1 MPCPAVRPFWSI
13 QSNHILDRRGCTTYA
28 LCTGEFEKELEQ
40 AIGLL
45 LDLCKAH
52 LMMTPS
58 LSRCKTELMMLSFN
72 GKGSRAYRIKYYE
85 PHSLGF
91 FPVLCEPDVK
101 QLLLVKSYKHLGGM
115 LHHADQCQEVRQKIA
130 SAHAAFNQ
138 HRTIRTIRTIRA
150 GVKNDLV
157 GGLEHDFYFP
167 NIWDNHG

>member
-101 QLLLVKSYKHLGGM
+101 QLLLVKSSSPRRPMSRSPTEDCKC
-115 LHHADQCQEVRQKIA
+115 ACSIQSAQNDPNDPCWSQKW
-130 SAHAAFNQ
+130 SGWWFG
-138 HRTIRTIRTIRA
+138 TW
-150 GVKNDLV
+150 L
-157 GGLEHDFYFP
+157 LFS
-167 NIWDNHG
+167 

>member
-1 MPCPAVRPFWSI
+1 M
-13 QSNHILDRRGCTTYA
+13 LM
-28 LCTGEFEKELEQ
+28 CTGEFEKELEQ

-45 LDLCKAH
+45 LDLCEAH
-52 LMMTPS
+52 LMMTSS

-115 LHHADQCQEVRQKIA
+115 LHHNVKKFDRRLQVRM
-130 SAHAAFNQ
+130 Q
-138 HRTIRTIRTIRA
+138 HSISTERSERS
-150 GVKNDLV
+150 V
-157 GGLEHDFYFP
+157 LE
-167 NIWDNHG
+167 